1 MERSRNL
8 QGILILL
15 ALIAL
20 GGLYLWQ
27 NMRPEVKVS
36 VPQPTATPEDAPPPE
51 WEVALREQLAS
62 AATLLPTV
70 DPNAPTLTAPEL
82 PPTNPAENT
91 AEDTIVGAVAVDFTP
106 GPTSTPAPTS
116 DLPPTAAGPTAMP
129 SPTGLP
135 IGSNATPIGYQPP
148 PEEAPLRLHF
158 NDHYWMRRPVD
169 ASANSESLFYYP
181 FGSDGPGN
189 EWRVHHGVDMP
200 NPVGEQVHAVASGTI
215 IWAENGA
222 QASVAGAQ
230 QGVYPAYGNV
240 VIIEHNTGYR
250 GQKLWT
256 LYAHLSAILAEEG
269 QHVEQGDTIGLIGG
283 TGDVSGPHVHLEVR
297 LGENNYYSVLNPLLW
312 IVPYVGHGVVAGRVT
327 FSDGS
332 LAEDVT
338 VTLAQ
343 RGRVVQTTSTY
354 LAPKRSPTQRSG
366 WEVNPDPI
374 WQENFAFGDVPAGDY
389 TISVTLNGRRYAQD
403 INIRAGTTN
412 FVELGGRLAAT
423 PQSAS
428 D

>member
-15 ALIAL
+15 VVIGL
-20 GGLYLWQ
+20 GALYLYQ
-27 NMRPEVKVS
+27 NTRPGITVS
-36 VPQPTATPEDAPPPE
+36 VPEPTATPEDAPPPA

-62 AATLLPTV
+62 AATLQPTV
-70 DPNAPTLTAPEL
+70 DPNAPTLTVPAL
-82 PPTNPAENT
+82 PPTDP

-106 GPTSTPAPTS
+106 WPTTTPAPT
-116 DLPPTAAGPTAMP
+116 DEPPTAAGPTPVP
-129 SPTGLP
+129 SPTGAL
-135 IGSNATPIGYQPP
+135 IASNATPIGYQPP
-148 PEEAPLRLHF
+148 PEEAPLRLHI

-181 FGSDGPGN
+181 FGSDGPRN

-200 NPVGEQVHAVASGTI
+200 NPVGERVRAVASGTV

-240 VIIEHNTGYR
+240 VIIEHDIGYR

-256 LYAHLSAILAEEG
+256 LYAHLSAILTEEG
-269 QHVEQGDTIGLIGG
+269 AHVEQGETIGLIGG

-327 FSDGS
+327 YPDGS
-332 LAEDVT
+332 LAEDVI

-343 RGRVVQTTSTY
+343 RGRTIQTTTTY
-354 LAPKRSPTQRSG
+354 IAPKRSPTQRTG
-366 WEVNPDPI
+366 WEVNPDPV

-403 INIRAGTTN
+403 INVRAGTTN
-412 FVELGGRLAAT
+412 FVELGERTAAT

>member
-15 ALIAL
+15 ALVAL

-27 NMRPEVKVS
+27 NIQPGIKVS
-36 VPQPTATPEDAPPPE
+36 VPEPTATAEDAPPPA
-51 WEVALREQLAS
+51 WEVALRAELAS

-70 DPNAPTLTAPEL
+70 DPDAPTLTAPSL
-82 PPTNPAENT
+82 PTTVPAQD
-91 AEDTIVGAVAVDFTP
+91 AIVEPEAIAFTP
-106 GPTSTPAPTS
+106 WPTPTF
-116 DLPPTAAGPTAMP
+116 PPTAPPPTQGGPTPVP

-135 IGSNATPIGYQPP
+135 VGSNATPIGYQPP
-148 PEEAPLRLHF
+148 PEEAPLRLHI
-158 NDHYWMRRPVD
+158 NDHYWMKRPVD

-181 FGSDGPGN
+181 FGSDGPRN

-200 NPVGEQVHAVASGTI
+200 NPIGERVHAVAAGTV

-222 QASVAGAQ
+222 EASVAGAQ
-230 QGVYPAYGNV
+230 QGIYPAYGNV
-240 VIIEHNTGYR
+240 VIIEHDIGYR

-256 LYAHLSAILAEEG
+256 LYAHLSAILTEQGA
-269 QHVEQGDTIGLIGG
+269 HVEQGETIGLIGG

-327 FSDGS
+327 YTDGT
-332 LAEDVT
+332 LADDVS
-338 VTLAQ
+338 VTLTQ
-343 RGRVVQTTSTY
+343 RGRIVQTTSTY
-354 LAPKRSPTQRSG
+354 IAPKRSPTQRSG
-366 WEVNPDPI
+366 WEVNPDPV

-389 TISVTLNGRRYAQD
+389 TISVTLSGRRYTQD
-403 INIRAGTTN
+403 INVRAGTTN
-412 FVELGGRLAAT
+412 FVELGGRPAAT
-423 PQSAS
+423 PQSAGE
-428 D
+428 

>member
-8 QGILILL
+8 QGILILV

-27 NMRPEVKVS
+27 NVQPDIKVS
-36 VPQPTATPEDAPPPE
+36 VPEPTATPEDAPPPE
-51 WEVALREQLAS
+51 WEVALRAELAS

-70 DPNAPTLTAPEL
+70 DPNAPTLTAPAL
-82 PPTNPAENT
+82 PPTDPAQ
-91 AEDTIVGAVAVDFTP
+91 DTIVEPGAVDMTP
-106 GPTSTPAPTS
+106 WSTPTSLPTIE
-116 DLPPTAAGPTAMP
+116 PPPPSGPTAVP

-135 IGSNATPIGYQPP
+135 IASNATPIGYQPP
-148 PEEAPLRLHF
+148 PEEAPLRLHM
-158 NDHYWMRRPVD
+158 NDHYWMKRPVD

-181 FGSDGPGN
+181 FGSDGPRN

-200 NPVGEQVHAVASGTI
+200 NPVGERVHAVAAGTVV
-215 IWAENGA
+215 WAENGA
-222 QASVAGAQ
+222 EASVAGAQ

-240 VIIEHNTGYR
+240 VIIEHDIGYR

-256 LYAHLSAILAEEG
+256 LYAHLSAILTQEG
-269 QHVEQGDTIGLIGG
+269 AHVEQGETIGLIGG
-283 TGDVSGPHVHLEVR
+283 TGDVSGPHVHLEIR
-297 LGENNYYSVLNPLLW
+297 FGENNYYSVLNPLLW
-312 IVPYVGHGVVAGRVT
+312 IVPYVGHGVVAGHVT
-327 FSDGS
+327 YPDGT

-343 RGRVVQTTSTY
+343 RGRVVQTTTTY
-354 LAPKRSPTQRSG
+354 IAPKRTASQRNG
-366 WEVNPDPI
+366 WEVNPDPV
-374 WQENFAFGDVPAGDY
+374 WQENFALGDVPAGDY

-403 INIRAGTTN
+403 ISVRAGTTN
-412 FVELGGRLAAT
+412 FVELGGRPAAT
-423 PQSAS
+423 PQSAA

>member
-8 QGILILL
+8 QGVLILL
-15 ALIAL
+15 ALVAL

-27 NMRPEVKVS
+27 NIQPDVKVS
-36 VPQPTATPEDAPPPE
+36 VPEPTDTPEDAPPPA
-51 WEVALREQLAS
+51 WEVALRAELAS
-62 AATLLPTV
+62 AATLQPTV
-70 DPNAPTLTAPEL
+70 DPNAPTLAAPAL
-82 PPTNPAENT
+82 PPTDPAQG
-91 AEDTIVGAVAVDFTP
+91 TIVEPEAVDLTP
-106 GPTSTPAPTS
+106 WSTPTPMLITEPPVPSGPT
-116 DLPPTAAGPTAMP
+116 GVP

-135 IGSNATPIGYQPP
+135 IASNATPIGYQPP
-148 PEEAPLRLHF
+148 PEEAPLRLHI
-158 NDHYWMRRPVD
+158 NDHYWMKRPVD

-181 FGSDGPGN
+181 FGSDGPRN

-200 NPVGEQVHAVASGTI
+200 NPVGERVHAVAAGTV

-222 QASVAGAQ
+222 EASVAGAQ
-230 QGVYPAYGNV
+230 QGIYPAYGNV
-240 VIIEHNTGYR
+240 VIIEHDIGYR

-256 LYAHLSAILAEEG
+256 LYAHLSTILIEQGA
-269 QHVEQGDTIGLIGG
+269 HVEQGETIGLIGG

-327 FSDGS
+327 YPDGT

-343 RGRVVQTTSTY
+343 RGRVIQTTTTY
-354 LAPKRSPTQRSG
+354 IAPKRAANQRSG
-366 WEVNPDPI
+366 WEINPDPL
-374 WQENFAFGDVPAGDY
+374 WQENFALGDVPSGDY

-403 INIRAGTTN
+403 ISVRAGTTN
-412 FVELGGRLAAT
+412 FVELGGRPAAT
-423 PQSAS
+423 PQSA
-428 D
+428 DD